1 MRAICHTN
9 LADPS
14 QSLIKSICY
23 PETFQF
29 TSKATE
35 WGCSHEKLAK
45 EMYEKVSKSQ
55 HQNFSIEE
63 NGLFINLEWPY
74 IGASPDDIICCLC
87 CGKGALEIKCPFCHR
102 GEAIDFAAANDKKFS
117 LERN

>member
-45 EMYEKVSKSQ
+45 EMYEEVSKSQ

-102 GEAIDFAAANDKKFS
+102 GEAIDFAAANDKKFL